1 LYLYVYNIKVYLI
14 SKVLLNNSTLI
25 QNYSVGFEREI
36 FSPLNQ
42 FEIRDLLSIDLPLL
56 GDLHLSITNIG
67 FYLII
72 GAFFLLV
79 ISLLSTNYNKLVSNK
94 WSISQESLY
103 ATILSIVR
111 NQINA
116 GKGQIYFPFIYTLF
130 IFILINNLIGMV
142 PYSFASTSHFVLTF
156 ALSFTIVL
164 GATILGFQKHGLEFF
179 SLLVPAGCPLA
190 LLPLLVL
197 IEFISYLA
205 RNISLG
211 LRLAANILSGHM
223 LLHILAGF
231 TYNIMTSGLLFFF
244 LGLIPLAFI
253 IAFSGLE
260 LGIAFIQAQVF
271 VVLTSGYIKDALD
284 LH

>member
-1 LYLYVYNIKVYLI
+1 MITLLSQETQSI
-14 SKVLLNNSTLI
+14 STE
-25 QNYSVGFEREI
+25 YREKMVSFSEI
-36 FSPLNQ
+36 SSPLDQ
-42 FEIRDLLSIDLPLL
+42 FEIRNLLSLDAPILAN
-56 GDLHLSITNIG
+56 LHISLTNIG
-67 FYLII
+67 LYLTI
-72 GAFFLLV
+72 GALIAV
-79 ISLLSTNYNKLVSNK
+79 ILSLIANNYNKVVSNS
-94 WSISQESLY
+94 WSISQESMY
-103 ATILSIVR
+103 DTIHSIVI

-116 GKGQIYFPFIYTLF
+116 NKGQIYFPFIYALF

-142 PYSFASTSHFVLTF
+142 PYSFASTSHFILTF
-156 ALSFTIVL
+156 SISFTVVL

-179 SLLVPAGCPLA
+179 SLFVPAGCPLG

-223 LLHILAGF
+223 LLNILSGF
-231 TYNIMTSGLLFFF
+231 TYNIMTSGFIFFF

-271 VVLTSGYIKDALD
+271 VVLTSSYIKDALD